1 MSDSNAQPSRHTPG
15 PWTYHHEP
23 SLNRY
28 AVRAEPFGTETILS
42 ISYWSRTPI
51 WDRERAEADA
61 SRIVSCVN
69 ACDGI
74 NPEAVPE
81 LVKACEAFLASAASA
96 DESVAFTAN
105 SLKIINNAVDSIGAA
120 LAKAKGGE
128 V

>member
-1 MSDSNAQPSRHTPG
+1 MNKHTPG

-74 NPEAVPE
+74 NPEAVPD
-81 LVKACEAFLASAASA
+81 LLAACEAALSFGEGHPDRTPSWHDARLATQLTLRAA
-96 DESVAFTAN
+96 
-105 SLKIINNAVDSIGAA
+105 I
-120 LAKAKGGE
+120 AKAEGRGE
-128 V
+128 